1 MEEVDHLLE
10 LVKKQ
15 RVYEPASRDLTSTV
29 EHIGEAVPLTKD
41 GKCPTMYLVPNKDNT
56 QCILPSRIDI
66 AKHYF
71 AFGGRESLK
80 EYYESLVS
88 RLQVFTGFFFN
99 DLNDPVLAPLFKS
112 EQYLK
117 AATAACGGN

>member
-1 MEEVDHLLE
+1 M
-10 LVKKQ
+10 VKKQ

-29 EHIGEAVPLTKD
+29 EDIGEAVPLTKD
-41 GKCPTMYLVPNKDNT
+41 GKCPIMNLVPNKDNT
-56 QCILPSRIDI
+56 KCVLPSRIDV

-88 RLQVFTGFFFN
+88 RLQVFTGFLFN

-112 EQYLK
+112 E
-117 AATAACGGN
+117 